1 MGNVHPLARMGLM
14 LASFLVGFVAL
25 LGLHQL
31 FTGLIEELDRSTQ
44 NEKIRLTIG
53 ELIIQDIARIESG
66 IYKMAV
72 TRHPQGLE
80 LARDEVKA
88 QILSLARKLDVLE
101 DGGEV
106 VDTIRLNLEDREEMQ
121 RSIAY
126 TPPGDRQEFI
136 LEIIELRPK
145 LYDVDRKVNQINA
158 LLIQRN
164 ALLDAELVAEGR
176 TVSAE
181 VQTSLRKFSSLLLRM
196 RENAGRLFYHASQR
210 MEVLGTEIEARKNRY
225 AVIQVSMAITTVLLV
240 LTLAALVAKQILAGH
255 SLLQRAKQEADAA
268 NQAKSEFLAT
278 MSHEI
283 RTPMN
288 GIIGM
293 TSLLLDTRLDRDQAH
308 FANTIRVSA
317 DSLLTIIND
326 ILDFSK
332 MEAGKLEFEET
343 AFEIVPLVEGVV
355 DILGP
360 RLRDK
365 DVDLSTFIPPE
376 ARGQFQGDAGRLR
389 QVLLNL
395 AGNAVKFT
403 DHGGVT
409 VEVAVREQGDGL
421 VRLRVAVA
429 DTGIGIPEA
438 AKAKLFGTFTQAE
451 ASTARRFGGSGLGL
465 AICRR
470 IVTMM
475 NGEIGFDS
483 VEGRGSTFWF
493 EVPLRRVAGGADS
506 QAVIDPLAGL
516 RLLVVDDNSVNRDV
530 FARQL
535 AAWGARVE
543 TAGDAFAGL
552 LAVRAA
558 ASEARPF
565 SAVVLDH
572 LMPEMNGLD
581 LAMVLRGDRA
591 LAGLPL
597 LLATSVATGE
607 VVEQARQ
614 LNIGSVLLKPV
625 RQSTLLDAL
634 LALTGRGGADRLA
647 PLAALSADETVAA
660 VPLRILVAED
670 NAINQQVA
678 VGLLGK
684 LGHRADVA
692 DDGGEAVDLL
702 KAGEYDLVLMD
713 MQMPRVDGL
722 AATRLIRALPGP
734 RAGVAIIAMTANAMA
749 SDREACL
756 AAGMDDFIAKPI
768 DRRRLA
774 ELLDRWSPRLLDRR
788 AAPCAPE
795 EPPPPAAAAS
805 ETTGEEPLLD
815 REAQDDLADA
825 LGEEDFVELLA
836 RYLDGVPAA
845 VDKVAAAVAAGNV
858 PGIASAAHA
867 VKGSAANMGFRR
879 LAAAASRLE
888 QTAKGGGTDFADL
901 LATLTDVAAQSVA
914 AGRERVTSP
923 PRTPQA

>member
-14 LASFLVGFVAL
+14 LASFLVGFVL
-25 LGLHQL
+25 LLVLHEV

-44 NEKIRLTIG
+44 NEKARLAIG
-53 ELIIQDIARIESG
+53 ELIIQDVARIESG
-66 IYKMAV
+66 IYRMAV

-88 QILSLARKLDVLE
+88 NILSVARKLDVLE

-106 VDTIRLNLEDREEMQ
+106 VDVIRLNLEDREEMQ
-121 RSIAY
+121 RAIPY
-126 TPPGDRQEFI
+126 QPPGDRQEFI

-145 LYDVDRKVNQINA
+145 LYDIDRKVNQINA

-164 ALLDAELVAEGR
+164 NLLDAELVAEGKV
-176 TVSAE
+176 VSAE

-196 RENAGRLFYHASQR
+196 RENAGRLFFHASQR
-210 MEVLGTEIEARKNRY
+210 MEVLGAEIEARKHRY
-225 AVIQVSMAITTVLLV
+225 AVIQVAMAAATVLLV

-255 SLLQRAKQEADAA
+255 GQLRRAKLEADAA

-293 TSLLLDTRLDRDQAH
+293 TSLLLDTRLDHDQSH
-308 FANTIRVSA
+308 FAQTIRVSA

-343 AFEIVPLVEGVV
+343 AFEIGPLVEGVV

-403 DHGGVT
+403 DHGGIT
-409 VEVAVREQGDGL
+409 VEVALRDQGGGW
-421 VRLRVAVA
+421 VRLRVVVV

-438 AKAKLFGTFTQAE
+438 ARAKLFGTFTQAE

-470 IVTMM
+470 IVLMM
-475 NGEIGFDS
+475 NGDIGFDS
-483 VEGRGSTFWF
+483 VEGQGSTFWF
-493 EVPLRRVAGGADS
+493 EVPLRRAAGQAEAG
-506 QAVIDPLAGL
+506 AVIDPLAGL
-516 RLLVVDDNSVNRDV
+516 RLLVVDDNAINRDV

-535 AAWGARVE
+535 TAWGARVE

-558 ASEARPF
+558 AAEGQGF

-572 LMPEMNGLD
+572 LMPEMSGLD

-597 LLATSVATGE
+597 LLATSDATGR
-607 VVEQARQ
+607 VVDQARQ

-625 RQSTLLDAL
+625 RQSALLDTL
-634 LALTGRGGADRLA
+634 LALTGRAGGD
-647 PLAALSADETVAA
+647 AAAVALRAMPVDETVAA

-702 KAGEYDLVLMD
+702 KAGDYDLVLMD

-722 AATRLIRALPGP
+722 AATRLIRALPGA
-734 RAGVAIIAMTANAMA
+734 RAGVAIIAMTANAMS

-774 ELLDRWSPRLLDRR
+774 EVLERWSDRLLARR

-795 EPPPPAAAAS
+795 PPPIVVPAEAV
-805 ETTGEEPLLD
+805 EEMLVD
-815 REAQDDLADA
+815 AEAQDDLADA

-836 RYLDGVPAA
+836 RYLDGVPAGL
-845 VDKVAAAVAAGNV
+845 DKVAAAVAAGNV
-858 PGIASAAHA
+858 PAAASAAHA

-879 LAAAASRLE
+879 LAADAARLE
-888 QTAKGGGTDFADL
+888 QAAKGGATELGELLTALSASAAD
-901 LATLTDVAAQSVA
+901 SIA
-914 AGRERVTSP
+914 AGRQRVTS
-923 PRTPQA
+923 RAHIPQA